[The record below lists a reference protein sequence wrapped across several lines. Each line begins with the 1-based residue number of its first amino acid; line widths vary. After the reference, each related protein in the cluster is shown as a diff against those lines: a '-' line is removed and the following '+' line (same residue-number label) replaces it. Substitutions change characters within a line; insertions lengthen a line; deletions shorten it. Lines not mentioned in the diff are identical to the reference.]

1 MCLPAVRTLLK
12 SKDRLSIQAS
22 QILGEAYM
30 VDRQEGGALSKI
42 RRYETSLENSFFKIL
57 RELERLQA
65 QPRQRQSMSP
75 LAA

>member
-12 SKDRLSIQAS
+12 SKDRLFIQAS
-22 QILGEAYM
+22 KILGEAYM
-30 VDRQEGGALSKI
+30 VDMQEGGALSNI

-57 RELERLQA
+57 RELERRQERR
-65 QPRQRQSMSP
+65 RQRQSMSP